1 MRHLVNFILRFVAAA
16 LATCVSMIL
25 VVLVFWAIGGFLF
38 HMKIINDATLFA
50 FPLYGLLPGFIV
62 GGVWY
67 AIIMVGKQN
76 SK

>member
-1 MRHLVNFILRFVAAA
+1 MRPVVDFILRFIVAG
-16 LATCVSMIL
+16 LAVCASMIL
-25 VVLVFWAIGGFLF
+25 GVLVFWAIGGFLF
-38 HMKIINDATLFA
+38 HRGIINDATLFG

-67 AIIMVGKQN
+67 AIIMTGKQD